1 MTAGQGEERLRDAVS
16 SALYGGSR
24 RIGRCDPIRLHSRV
38 ADGQAIYL
46 VDDDHVLFVAPPE
59 FPEASA
65 EQAAGMRAMRERLG
79 AGTGQVILSI
89 SGEGRIDRRSFLI
102 VPRCRPLAQG
112 RLTGRLDRWRI
123 QGRVLGWLRELVAA
137 ADPPD
142 LAAEEEFLA
151 SLQALQDMADLP
163 DEIRM
168 AADRLEKRLRARS
181 IVARHVP
188 MHGDLWQGNVM
199 RRADGSLAI
208 IDWAGSL
215 VRGYGIYDLVRFADS
230 FRLSRRTL
238 AGEIGRHAAQLGE
251 PQYSPQLHLLGA
263 LGHYARHLGEFPKS
277 RFVELAV
284 RCHKTLESL

>member
-1 MTAGQGEERLRDAVS
+1 
-16 SALYGGSR
+16 
-24 RIGRCDPIRLHSRV
+24 
-38 ADGQAIYL
+38 
-46 VDDDHVLFVAPPE
+46 
-59 FPEASA
+59 
-65 EQAAGMRAMRERLG
+65 MRAMRERLG
-79 AGTGQVILSI
+79 AEMGSVILSI
-89 SGEGRIDRRSFLI
+89 CGEGRIDRRSFLV

-112 RLTGRLDRWRI
+112 RLAGRIDRWRV
-123 QGRVLGWLRELVAA
+123 QGRVLGWLRELAAA

-142 LAAEEEFLA
+142 AAAEEEFLA

-168 AADRLEKRLRARS
+168 AADQLEKRLRARS

-199 RRADGSLAI
+199 RRNDGSLAI

-215 VRGYGIYDLVRFADS
+215 TRGYGIYDLVRLADS

-238 AGEIGRHAAQLGE
+238 VDEIRWHAGQLGE
-251 PQYSPQLHLLGA
+251 PQYSPQLHLFGA

-277 RFVELAV
+277 RFVELAA
-284 RCHKTLESL
+284 RCHKILDSL